1 MGTWDGLS
9 GTCGR
14 DGMSGLASFASA
26 VFWGVLVLSVLV
38 FVHEGGHFVSARA
51 FGMRV
56 TEFFLGLPSRFRI
69 SFKSRRHGTEFGV
82 TPLLLGGYNR
92 ICGMEQEQDDLLAPA
107 LAIVQREGRVAVPD
121 LARELGIDDDRA
133 YGIMACLNDLAAIR
147 PFYDEEA
154 GEHPWQSAWPL
165 HFETLERDA
174 NLLTEYDPDHD
185 FATAGTTGPGEPR
198 PVDDQEAFLEH
209 ERARTYQGKG
219 FVARVVTLLAGPLVN
234 IAMAFLLLVGSLV
247 MTGIEVNTN
256 SNELGGVTEGSLAQ
270 DAGIRAGDRI
280 VMFGGHDV
288 STWTELVDAIDK
300 SLNEGGDIAVAYER
314 DGQTF
319 ETTIVIPDGEKPDL
333 IGVSAKLEV
342 YHPSL
347 VEASSY
353 AFSYMRM
360 VGGAVARIIMPQHT
374 MEVMSQSSSIVGIS
388 AMASEAAA
396 SGISDFV
403 LFAAA
408 ISMSLG
414 FMNLLPIPP
423 LDGGKILIE
432 VVQLVMRR
440 PLSTRA
446 QSIVSYVGLA
456 FFLFIFC
463 FALKND
469 IVRLLG
475 L

>member
-1 MGTWDGLS
+1 
-9 GTCGR
+9 
-14 DGMSGLASFASA
+14 MSTVTSFLSA

-69 SFKSRRHGTEFGV
+69 SFKSRRYGTEFGI

-92 ICGMEQEQDDLLAPA
+92 ICGMEQEADELLAPA

-121 LARELGIDDDRA
+121 LARELGIDEERA
-133 YGIMACLNDLAAIR
+133 YGIVACLTDLAAIR
-147 PFYDEEA
+147 PFYDEAA
-154 GEHPWQSAWPL
+154 GEHPWQSAWPR

-174 NLLTEYDPDHD
+174 NLLTEYDPDHN
-185 FATAGTTGPGEPR
+185 FETPGTTAAGVPR
-198 PVDDQEAFLEH
+198 PVHDQEAFLAH

-219 FVARVVTLLAGPLVN
+219 FVPRVVTLLAGPLVN
-234 IAMAFLLLVGSLV
+234 IAVAFLLLVGSLV
-247 MTGIEVNTN
+247 VTGIEINTN

-270 DAGIRAGDRI
+270 EAGIRAGDTI
-280 VMFGGHDV
+280 VMFGGRDV
-288 STWTELVDAIDK
+288 ATWTDLVDAIDQ
-300 SLNEGGDIAVAYER
+300 SLADGGDIAVAYER
-314 DGQTF
+314 DGETF
-319 ETTIVIPDGEKPDL
+319 ETTIKIPEGEKPQL

-347 VEASSY
+347 AEASGY

-396 SGISDFV
+396 SGISDLV

-432 VVQLVMRR
+432 VVQLVLRR
-440 PLSTRA
+440 PLSPRA
-446 QSIVSYVGLA
+446 QSAVSYVGLA

-469 IVRLLG
+469 VVRLLG